1 MTVPSNKKMYPDFIK
16 RTLKIIKGYD
26 KYCTDKNISEQN
38 NLKFTLLI
46 NCLLGL
52 IVFIYERKKDQ
63 KFLQED
69 IFDMKKIPKTQAA
82 LRTNWIKKLSIQ
94 KFLYHF
100 RNAISHRCIKAV
112 IYNEWIEIRKEVEI
126 WDKNP
131 HTNKITFKKII
142 LPYDEIL
149 IISKSI
155 ARMYTK
161 N

>member
-52 IVFIYERKKDQ
+52 IVFIHERKKDQ

-69 IFDMKKIPKTQAA
+69 IFDM
-82 LRTNWIKKLSIQ
+82 
-94 KFLYHF
+94 
-100 RNAISHRCIKAV
+100 
-112 IYNEWIEIRKEVEI
+112 
-126 WDKNP
+126 
-131 HTNKITFKKII
+131 
-142 LPYDEIL
+142 
-149 IISKSI
+149 
-155 ARMYTK
+155 
-161 N
+161 